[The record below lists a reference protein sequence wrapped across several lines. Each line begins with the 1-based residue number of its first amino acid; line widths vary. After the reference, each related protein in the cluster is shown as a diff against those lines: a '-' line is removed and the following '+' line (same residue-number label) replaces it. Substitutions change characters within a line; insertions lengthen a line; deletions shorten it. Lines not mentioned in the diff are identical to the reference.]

1 MANKCMFDDCC
12 NDEQVVTITNKDKTK
27 KKTLHLGYCYE
38 CSVQIDEMISVGWIN
53 GRRQE

>member
-1 MANKCMFDDCC
+1 MANKCICGDCG
-12 NDEQVVTITNKDKTK
+12 NYEQVITITNKDETK